1 MLKGQHIF
9 ILPDW
14 LGYKIPTIAKQA
26 KTSYGARK
34 PVFGDLRPVF
44 VRPLAVS
51 ENANNSWTTWHVL
64 ITFCIQMHVNII

>member
-26 KTSYGARK
+26 KTSYGFDVRK
-34 PVFGDLRPVF
+34 PVFGGLRPVF

-51 ENANNSWTTWHVL
+51 ECYDAE
-64 ITFCIQMHVNII
+64 

>member
-51 ENANNSWTTWHVL
+51 ENANNS
-64 ITFCIQMHVNII
+64 